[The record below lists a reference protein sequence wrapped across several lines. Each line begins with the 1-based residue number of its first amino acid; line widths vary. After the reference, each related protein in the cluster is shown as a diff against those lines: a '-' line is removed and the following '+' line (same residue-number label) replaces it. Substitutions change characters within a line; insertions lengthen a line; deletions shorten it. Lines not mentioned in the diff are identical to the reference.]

1 MLSPKSLRPNP
12 ARSSAVRQ
20 INLNYYHGNPF
31 MQSKP
36 AILLA
41 GALALAPV
49 LAQAETQHSHW
60 GTRWQ
65 RLPAT
70 PAAVVGMQTD
80 YIEVNGIQ
88 LYYATLGQ
96 GSPVILLHGGLA
108 NSDYWGFQIPEL
120 AKHHQV
126 IVVDSRGHGRST
138 RDPRPYGYDLMTDD
152 IIALM
157 DRLALPTAAIVGWSD
172 GAVIGLDM
180 AIRYPQRVSKVFAF
194 APNTTTHG
202 VKTGLENNPLFAAY
216 IARAGEEYK
225 KLSKTPDDY
234 QAFIKQ
240 IGQMWQSQPEWRDE
254 DLRNITAPVVI
265 VNGDHDEAIDRG
277 HLEYIAATIPA
288 AGRLILPTVSH
299 FAFLQAP
306 KEFTDAVIHFL
317 DDQPATGVN
326 PPN

>member
-1 MLSPKSLRPNP
+1 
-12 ARSSAVRQ
+12 
-20 INLNYYHGNPF
+20 

-41 GALALAPV
+41 GVLALAPV

-70 PAAVVGMQTD
+70 PAPVVGMQTS
-80 YIEVNGIQ
+80 YAEVNGIQ

-108 NSDYWGFQIPEL
+108 NSDYWGLQIPEL

-138 RDPRPYGYDLMTDD
+138 RDRQPYGYDLMTDN

-157 DRLALPTAAIVGWSD
+157 DRLQLPTTDIVGWSD
-172 GAVIGLDM
+172 GAIIGLDM
-180 AIRYPQRVSKVFAF
+180 AMRYPQRVKKVFAF
-194 APNTTTHG
+194 APNTTTRG
-202 VKTGLENNPLFAAY
+202 VKAGVENNSLFAAY

-234 QAFIKQ
+234 QAFVKQ

-254 DLRNITAPVVI
+254 DLRKISAQVVI
-265 VNGDHDEAIDRG
+265 ADGDHDEAIERG
-277 HLEYIAATIPA
+277 HLEYIAATIPD
-288 AGRLILPTVSH
+288 AGLLILPTVSH

-317 DDQPATGVN
+317 DDQPAASATQ
-326 PPN
+326 PN